1 MKPDDAAM
9 APVALKSARQR
20 SVRAGMIFVVS
31 MSNAEKPVLRSS
43 PFPSKCVALVKRVS
57 QAADS
62 PHLTC
67 LLAGY
72 MSIHPSPAES
82 RPAFRN
88 GSRTRSRHWADKPVF
103 APACFEERRQGRR
116 RGSRG
121 TLWVWRLYGPLPHH
135 QH

>member
-31 MSNAEKPVLRSS
+31 TSNAEKTALRSS

-67 LLAGY
+67 LLGGY

-82 RPAFRN
+82 RA
-88 GSRTRSRHWADKPVF
+88 
-103 APACFEERRQGRR
+103 
-116 RGSRG
+116 
-121 TLWVWRLYGPLPHH
+121 PLPTLEIGRASCRERV
-135 QH
+135 

>member
-31 MSNAEKPVLRSS
+31 TSNAEKTALRSS
-43 PFPSKCVALVKRVS
+43 PFPSKCVALVKRVC

-67 LLAGY
+67 LLGGY

-82 RPAFRN
+82 RPAFTDGAGLSADAFGPIPAFRN
-88 GSRTRSRHWADKPVF
+88 VVPYGLDQRI
-103 APACFEERRQGRR
+103 CF
-116 RGSRG
+116 
-121 TLWVWRLYGPLPHH
+121 WRVD
-135 QH
+135 